1 MSIHGPQWLH
11 SRGGGSLAVISKNPA
26 IFSFYSK
33 QIQLHS
39 SILQER
45 ILQKNLNITM
55 ITLSKNKIQQSQSNS
70 IVCEVCDIS
79 LQNEIEKMRL
89 DGFTLLCELAAKN
102 VFCVPSVWYL
112 NKRSF
117 GDRTCRNSPPWTF
130 NSPKVV
136 GDLHHP
142 LFTL

>member
-1 MSIHGPQWLH
+1 MAHSV
-11 SRGGGSLAVISKNPA
+11 SRGGGSLAVIRKNPA
-26 IFSFYSK
+26 IFSFSSK
-33 QIQLHS
+33 QIQIHS
-39 SILQER
+39 SILQDR
-45 ILQKNLNITM
+45 MLQESLNLTM
-55 ITLSKNKIQQSQSNS
+55 IILSKNKIQQSQSNS

-89 DGFTLLCELAAKN
+89 DGFTLFCELAAKN
-102 VFCVPSVWYL
+102 VFCLPSVCYL
-112 NKRSF
+112 NKRRF

-130 NSPKVV
+130 GSPKVV